1 MRREN
6 FGKWEMKDNV
16 RKRRLQ
22 ITINFCKKDTER
34 EQNKRRI
41 TVTRKIG
48 YARYYGGKREI
59 HEER

>member
-1 MRREN
+1 
-6 FGKWEMKDNV
+6 MKDNV